1 MGTSHKSKAL
11 LKRDT
16 PLIHRPSELS
26 FTSISTLGIHGVE
39 YDLDDI
45 LGEENENLNKDEWNT
60 GNRSRKSKSKP
71 RSASNVCSDPGCDVV
86 EELSNLCI
94 QSQHQDY
101 NSDNSNG
108 EKKLD
113 SFPERHRRKSFVS
126 FSTIETRVYETILGD
141 NPSCSCGAPLSL
153 GWEYD
158 ETKTTCETVNDYELR
173 RGKRSIVQSELSL
186 SKLERQKILYGLG
199 YTRKEVTD
207 VVRSMLKLKK
217 QRRQTVNNISL
228 TQVEEIF
235 EGASKQLSR
244 IIRKRR
250 GSKHLYKEWKGAVD
264 DNDDF
269 DNESIG
275 SSVKSAMKRSIS
287 ATEDASDF
295 LSLVLDRDDGM
306 Y

>member
-45 LGEENENLNKDEWNT
+45 LGEENEKLNKDEWNT

-71 RSASNVCSDPGCDVV
+71 RSASNVCSDPGCDID

-113 SFPERHRRKSFVS
+113 SFPERHRRKSFVD
-126 FSTIETRVYETILGD
+126 F
-141 NPSCSCGAPLSL
+141 
-153 GWEYD
+153 
-158 ETKTTCETVNDYELR
+158 
-173 RGKRSIVQSELSL
+173 
-186 SKLERQKILYGLG
+186 LERSSS
-199 YTRKEVTD
+199 EH
-207 VVRSMLKLKK
+207 LKFSC
-217 QRRQTVNNISL
+217 RR
-228 TQVEEIF
+228 
-235 EGASKQLSR
+235 
-244 IIRKRR
+244 
-250 GSKHLYKEWKGAVD
+250 
-264 DNDDF
+264 
-269 DNESIG
+269 
-275 SSVKSAMKRSIS
+275 
-287 ATEDASDF
+287 
-295 LSLVLDRDDGM
+295 SLVLSPEGRLPVVWALFPVLSAVRKEREHWQ
-306 Y
+306 